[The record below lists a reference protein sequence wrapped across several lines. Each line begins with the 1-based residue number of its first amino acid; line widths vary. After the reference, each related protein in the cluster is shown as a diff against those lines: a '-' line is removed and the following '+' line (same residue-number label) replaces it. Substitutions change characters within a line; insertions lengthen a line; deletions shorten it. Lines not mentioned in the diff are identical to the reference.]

1 MEHACQRFIKYL
13 LLLIKVLFHRGR
25 KESGWCSCAFWF
37 TAPALPHF
45 MELSANY
52 LNDCTSIDMQCSVTM
67 STAKKSFKYWITWR
81 FFYVNILPLL
91 FFLTESALRLEWH
104 FLTQCLSYCGFMNTD
119 LEVDICLGS
128 PSRGPP
134 WMSHRILSGLV
145 YQGRLTTFL
154 FCF

>member
-1 MEHACQRFIKYL
+1 MNDFLCKYL
-13 LLLIKVLFHRGR
+13 
-25 KESGWCSCAFWF
+25 AF
-37 TAPALPHF
+37 
-45 MELSANY
+45 
-52 LNDCTSIDMQCSVTM
+52 V
-67 STAKKSFKYWITWR
+67 
-81 FFYVNILPLL
+81 
-91 FFLTESALRLEWH
+91 FFLAESALCLKCH

-134 WMSHRILSGLV
+134 WMSHQILSGLV